1 MAMYMLDIFRMTHT
15 LDYSPLA
22 PFCRKF
28 NLPIWQRFV
37 KYQDFFT
44 NKVLELIEE
53 ATRKV
58 ENDPNY
64 ALKSETDKSAFEK
77 LRTKGKILSVVMTLD
92 MLAAGID
99 TTGKVSA
106 AILYFLA
113 ANKDVQHKLREEV
126 TKALPGSSDF
136 VTKESLEQLQYLRAV
151 VKETMRIAPVTSAN
165 LRVMTKD
172 VTLGGYNIPE
182 GKAVIVPHL
191 YLSLSEQHY
200 KNAHQ
205 FKPERWMRGDPAS
218 ELKSTNPFVSMPF
231 GFGPRSCIGKRLA
244 NLEIE
249 VFIAKMVKKFDISW
263 NHAPMTFGAELL
275 YGVKDPL
282 KIQLTPLT
290 DK

>member
-1 MAMYMLDIFRMTHT
+1 M
-15 LDYSPLA
+15 
-22 PFCRKF
+22 
-28 NLPIWQRFV
+28 
-37 KYQDFFT
+37 
-44 NKVLELIEE
+44 
-53 ATRKV
+53 
-58 ENDPNY
+58 
-64 ALKSETDKSAFEK
+64 
-77 LRTKGKILSVVMTLD
+77 
-92 MLAAGID
+92 
-99 TTGKVSA
+99 
-106 AILYFLA
+106 YFLA

-182 GKAVIVPHL
+182 GVSKQVLFKKKKKKTCLLIYMQQKAVIVPHL

-249 VFIAKMVKKFDISW
+249 VFIAKVGNPIIIMVFEEVS
-263 NHAPMTFGAELL
+263 
-275 YGVKDPL
+275 
-282 KIQLTPLT
+282 
-290 DK
+290 